1 MRYSVLIISPP
12 GYTHSECFRE
22 VAETINDG
30 LQKLGHISSVT
41 TELVPGTRHIVLG
54 GNLLT
59 QYPVQLPP
67 DSILYNL
74 EQVKDNE
81 LWVDPQFLSILRR
94 YTLWDYSQQNV
105 DELKK
110 FDVHVSA
117 VLPIGYF
124 DGLTRIQHAA
134 TKAVDVVFVGSM
146 NDRRRDVL
154 VAMQDAG
161 LKVGWLFNAYG
172 AERDTGMAQAK
183 LLLNMHYHKA
193 KILEEVRISYYL
205 ANKFAVLSEHSSDPV
220 LDAEWAKGVVFAPY
234 DQIVAKAVE
243 LCNDDAVREKIALD
257 GFEFIRHQSLVKNL
271 EQALNK
277 ID

>member
-41 TELVPGTRHIVLG
+41 KELVPGTRHIVLG
-54 GNLLT
+54 ANLLT

-74 EQVKDNE
+74 EQVKDND
-81 LWVDPQFLSILRR
+81 LWVDTQFLSILRR
-94 YTLWDYSQQNV
+94 YTLWDYSPQNV

-110 FDVHVSA
+110 FDVHVRA

-124 DGLTRIQHAA
+124 DGLTRIQHSA

-146 NDRRRDVL
+146 NDRRRDVM

-172 AERDTGMAQAK
+172 AERDAGMAQAK

-193 KILEEVRISYYL
+193 KILE
-205 ANKFAVLSEHSSDPV
+205 
-220 LDAEWAKGVVFAPY
+220 
-234 DQIVAKAVE
+234 
-243 LCNDDAVREKIALD
+243 
-257 GFEFIRHQSLVKNL
+257 
-271 EQALNK
+271 
-277 ID
+277 